1 MKKSILL
8 LSMLML
14 STMPLFAQIPA
25 YVPTNGLVGWWPFNG
40 NANDESGNGNNGIAN
55 GGVAITTDRFGISNS
70 AYTFPGNNS
79 SFININQNSSFSN
92 FTSGITLSFWYL
104 SYANQSS
111 PGYHPRVLELGY
123 TGTTGFGARG
133 FPETGISVH
142 QNSFSAGYWW
152 TGGTGTQSLNTWYH
166 LVISVNFI
174 SNSWIAY
181 HNGNQILS
189 GVNGGST
196 TSINYSG
203 YTFNIGR
210 KPITQDGAWNGKV
223 DDIAIYNRAL
233 TPQEITALYTGVAPC
248 QSTSSS
254 TDLTIPSTSLPYIWN
269 GLTFNTSGTQTATL
283 TNAAGC
289 DSSATLNLTVTNT
302 LPDYLPSN
310 GLVGWWPFNGNSNDE
325 SGNGNNGTV
334 NGATL
339 ASDRFGNSGKAYGFD
354 GINDWININNSNSLN
369 PPSQITISAW
379 VKTMEYNS
387 SNASMILNKG
397 WDQGPGHYDLLLF
410 SSNKKSRFVI
420 GSNLFVE
427 SNTNI
432 NLNQWVFIT
441 ATIDDFT
448 MKIYV
453 NGLLENTILQTNNNS
468 FGTNSDPLYIG
479 KHDYNN
485 APYFFNG
492 SIDDIAIY
500 NRALTPQE
508 IAAMYSGCTSTDST
522 SFSTSAC
529 NQYTL
534 PWGETATQ
542 SGTYVHTYTNNGG
555 CDSIVTAQI
564 IINTASDSTQGTPV
578 TATGAYTLPSGA
590 VATESGYYTHT
601 YTNQFGCD
609 SVVTFYVVINQS
621 SDSSQS
627 NHVGINVPQPQRS
640 LHVRDVIRL
649 EPRNTPPANA
659 TKGDLY
665 FDGNRDVL
673 RYYNGRRW
681 VDIE

>member
-1 MKKSILL
+1 
-8 LSMLML
+8 MLML
-14 STMPLFAQIPA
+14 STMSLFAQIPS
-25 YVPTNGLVGWWPFNG
+25 YVPTNGLLGWWPFNG
-40 NANDESGNGNNGIAN
+40 NANDESGNGRNLNKTGTVPFINDRNGVSNNAIQGGSGYYSVTNDFFKFKRQDTFSVSVWYTVSQSGCSGRLISTESPEGHLRISTYGN
-55 GGVAITTDRFGISNS
+55 GVISVQFGG
-70 AYTFPGNNS
+70 Y
-79 SFININQNSSFSN
+79 ININSEPN
-92 FTSGITLSFWYL
+92 IW
-104 SYANQSS
+104 
-111 PGYHPRVLELGY
+111 H
-123 TGTTGFGARG
+123 
-133 FPETGISVH
+133 
-142 QNSFSAGYWW
+142 
-152 TGGTGTQSLNTWYH
+152 H
-166 LVISVNFI
+166 LVYTYLNKIEKVYLDGILVASAIETELSENLVYNRPFTI
-174 SNSWIAY
+174 GAKASSAFDKWC
-181 HNGNQILS
+181 GNI
-189 GVNGGST
+189 
-196 TSINYSG
+196 
-203 YTFNIGR
+203 
-210 KPITQDGAWNGKV
+210 

-233 TPQEITALYTGVAPC
+233 TPQEITALYTGTPPC
-248 QSTSSS
+248 QPTSS
-254 TDLTIPSTSLPYIWN
+254 TTNLTVPSTSLPYTWN
-269 GLTFNTSGTQTATL
+269 GLTFNNAGTQTATL

-302 LPDYLPSN
+302 LPNYLPTN
-310 GLVGWWPFNGNSNDE
+310 GLVGYWPFNGNANDE
-325 SGNGNNGTV
+325 SGNGNHGTV
-334 NGATL
+334 NGATM
-339 ASDRFGNSGKAYGFD
+339 ASDRFGNSEMAYGFD

-379 VKTMEYNS
+379 VKTMGYNS
-387 SNASMILNKG
+387 SDASMIINKG

-427 SNTNI
+427 SNNNI

-441 ATIDDFT
+441 ATIDNFT

-453 NGLLENTILQTNNNS
+453 NGLLENTIFQTNNNS

-508 IAAMYSGCTSTDST
+508 IAAMYSSCISTDSS
-522 SFSTSAC
+522 SFFASAC

-534 PWGETATQ
+534 PWGDSVTQ
-542 SGTYVHTYTNNGG
+542 SGTYVHTYTNNAG
-555 CDSIVTAQI
+555 CDSVVTAQI
-564 IINTASDSTQGTPV
+564 TINTASDSTQGTTV
-578 TATGAYTLPSGA
+578 TATGAYTLPSGG

-601 YTNQFGCD
+601 YSNQFGCD

-627 NHVGINVPQPQRS
+627 NHVGINVTQPQRS

-649 EPRNTPPANA
+649 EPRNSPPNNP

-681 VDIE
+681 VDIQ